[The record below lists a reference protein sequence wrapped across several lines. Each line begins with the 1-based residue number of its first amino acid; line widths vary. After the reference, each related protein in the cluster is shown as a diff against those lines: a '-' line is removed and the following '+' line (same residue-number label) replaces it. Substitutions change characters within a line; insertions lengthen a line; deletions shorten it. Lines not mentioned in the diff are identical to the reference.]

1 MSDSNFSLIFN
12 GPAVDNGEIDVKDL
26 APALMAL
33 GELIQAANAEINGER
48 ARIAVKLRAT
58 KKGSFEVDMTLV
70 QSFQEQATLLI
81 DSLSGHKDGL
91 AAAKDLAEI
100 IFNVG
105 AAGAASVGGFF
116 ALIKWLRNKKP
127 DRVETKGGDT
137 YIHIGDTHFVTNAHA
152 VALAENLEV
161 REQAKNFVAVLSKE
175 GIDEIATRRGQKEK
189 LTIKKSEAHYFDLP
203 QIEEETLEDVER
215 EMFLQIDSLSFKEG
229 NKWRMT
235 DGGEPFYA
243 VLEDVDFLNRIAK
256 GEVSFSKNDYLHCL
270 VHEYQ
275 TRTVKGQLRKERKI
289 IRVIEHKLGTKQL
302 KLL

>member
-33 GELIQAANAEINGER
+33 GELIQAANEEINGEH
-48 ARIAVKLRAT
+48 ARIAVKLQAT
-58 KKGSFEVDMTLV
+58 KKGSFEVNMTLV
-70 QSFQEQATLLI
+70 QSFGEQALLLI
-81 DSLSGHKDGL
+81 DSLASHKDGL

-100 IFNVG
+100 IFQVG
-105 AAGAASVGGFF
+105 AVGAGVGGGFF
-116 ALIKWLRNKKP
+116 ALMKWLRNKKP

-137 YIHIGDTHFVTNAHA
+137 YIHVGDTHFITNSHA

-161 REQAKNFVAVLSKE
+161 REQAKNFVAVLLKE
-175 GIDEIATRRGQKEK
+175 GIDEISTRLGQKEK
-189 LTIKKSEAHYFDLP
+189 LTIKKSEASYFDVP
-203 QIEEETLEDVER
+203 QIEEEILEDIER
-215 EMFLQIDSLSFKEG
+215 EMFLQIDSLSFREG

-270 VHEYQ
+270 VHECQ
-275 TRTVKGQLRKERKI
+275 IRTVKGQLKKERKI

>member
-12 GPAVDNGEIDVKDL
+12 GSAVDNGEIDVKDL

-33 GELIQAANAEINGER
+33 GELIQSANAEINGER
-48 ARIAVKLRAT
+48 ARIAVKLQAT

-70 QSFQEQATLLI
+70 QSISEQATLLM
-81 DSLSGHKDGL
+81 DSLAGHKDGL
-91 AAAKDLAEI
+91 AAAKDLADI
-100 IFNVG
+100 IFQVG
-105 AAGAASVGGFF
+105 ATGVAAAGGFF
-116 ALIKWLRNKKP
+116 GLIKWLRNRKP

-137 YIHIGDTHFVTNAHA
+137 YIHIGDTHFVTNSHA

-161 REQAKNFVAVLSKE
+161 REQAKNFVAVLLKE
-175 GIDEIATRRGQKEK
+175 GIDEISTRRAHKEK
-189 LTIKKSEAHYFDLP
+189 LTIKKNEAHYFDLP

-215 EMFLQIDSLSFKEG
+215 EMFLQIDSLSFREG

-270 VHEYQ
+270 VHECQ
-275 TRTVKGQLRKERKI
+275 IRTVKGQLKKERKI
-289 IRVIEHKLGTKQL
+289 IRVIEHKLGIKQL

>member
-12 GPAVDNGEIDVKDL
+12 GSAVDNGEIDVKDL

-48 ARIAVKLRAT
+48 ARIAVKLQAT
-58 KKGSFEVDMTLV
+58 KKGSFEVNMALV
-70 QSFQEQATLLI
+70 QSISEQATLLI
-81 DSLSGHKDGL
+81 DSLAGHKDGL
-91 AAAKDLAEI
+91 AAAKDLADI
-100 IFNVG
+100 IFQVG
-105 AAGAASVGGFF
+105 ATAGGFF
-116 ALIKWLRNKKP
+116 GLIKWLRNRKP

-137 YIHIGDTHFVTNAHA
+137 HIHIGDTHFVTNSHA

-161 REQAKNFVAVLSKE
+161 REQAKNFVAVLLKE
-175 GIDEIATRRGQKEK
+175 GIDEISTRRPGKEK
-189 LTIKKSEAHYFDLP
+189 LTIKKNEAHYFDLP

-215 EMFLQIDSLSFKEG
+215 EMFLQIDSLSFREG

-270 VHEYQ
+270 VHECQ
-275 TRTVKGQLRKERKI
+275 IRTVKGQLKKERKI